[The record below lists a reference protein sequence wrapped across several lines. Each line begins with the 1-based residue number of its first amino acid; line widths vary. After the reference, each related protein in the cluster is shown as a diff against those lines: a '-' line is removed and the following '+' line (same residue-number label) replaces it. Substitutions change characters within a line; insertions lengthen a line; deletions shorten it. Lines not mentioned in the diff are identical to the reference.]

1 MSQIFQEANC
11 LRNCLAAVDESSTCR
26 TKVISD
32 HSVSNLGCSCYRSG
46 GSLTSSDFKLARNV
60 AKIATNPCLLDPFK
74 DLGANCLTMVL
85 RSKFDPSY
93 SVRVDFIRAFVLVFW
108 CRVA

>member
-11 LRNCLAAVDESSTCR
+11 LRNCLAVVDESFTCR

-46 GSLTSSDFKLARNV
+46 ESLTSSDFKLVRNV
-60 AKIATNPCLLDPFK
+60 AKTAVNPCLMDPFE